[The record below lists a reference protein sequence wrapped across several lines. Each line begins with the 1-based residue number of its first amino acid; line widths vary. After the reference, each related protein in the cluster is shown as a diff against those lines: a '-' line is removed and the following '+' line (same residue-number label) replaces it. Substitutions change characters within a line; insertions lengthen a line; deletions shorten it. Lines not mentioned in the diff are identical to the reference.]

1 MLWADRVGDPRTH
14 DCRLSNNSQD
24 HVKTTLTRLTC
35 SEAGQLSSQLV
46 KKMSRDTLHSKTW
59 LWTDIEEVK

>member
-1 MLWADRVGDPRTH
+1 MGGPVGDPRTH
-14 DCRLSNNSQD
+14 DCRLS
-24 HVKTTLTRLTC
+24 TLTGLTC